1 MIDVTALTE
10 EDKGKSVQYTA
21 MDMTIECGII
31 TSWNEYYVFVR
42 YTKEGIGQATSPSS
56 LDWIS

>member
-1 MIDVTALTE
+1 MIDVTVLTE

-31 TSWNEYYVFVR
+31 TSWNDYYVFVQF
-42 YTKEGIGQATSPSS
+42 TKGCISQATPPAS
-56 LDWIS
+56 LEWIL